1 MNRKIT
7 FLLVVFL
14 AFVLLGLIFNSGKEG
29 YGRSSSKASRRSER
43 DKEPD
48 KEECFS
54 GDSIIHLEGNVTKQ
68 IKDAE
73 IGDKILSY
81 SMHQNKFVYS
91 PIVAIPH
98 ETNNTITQFV
108 EIETSNGNKLKLTPD
123 HFIPIMKSTDVAF
136 GLISAKEVCVGDTV
150 ITVNGR
156 ETVTSVSNIDCEGA
170 YTVITLEEF
179 IVVNNVVA
187 SPYAIFHFLGNVYYS
202 IHKVLYKTNPDIVK
216 HQIFGKVNK
225 HAEQFYSKTIGI
237 YKNLVKAQ

>member
-1 MNRKIT
+1 
-7 FLLVVFL
+7 
-14 AFVLLGLIFNSGKEG
+14 
-29 YGRSSSKASRRSER
+29 
-43 DKEPD
+43 
-48 KEECFS
+48 
-54 GDSIIHLEGNVTKQ
+54 
-68 IKDAE
+68 
-73 IGDKILSY
+73 
-81 SMHQNKFVYS
+81 MHQNKFVYS

-98 ETNNTITQFV
+98 ETNNNSSQFV
-108 EIETSNGNKLKLTPD
+108 EIETSSGNKLQLTRD

-136 GLISAKEVCVGDTV
+136 GLINAKEVSVGDTV

-156 ETVTSVSNIDCEGA
+156 ETVTSVSNIDREGM

-187 SPYAIFHFLGNVYYS
+187 SPYAVSHFLANVYYS

-216 HQIFGKVNK
+216 HQIFGKINK